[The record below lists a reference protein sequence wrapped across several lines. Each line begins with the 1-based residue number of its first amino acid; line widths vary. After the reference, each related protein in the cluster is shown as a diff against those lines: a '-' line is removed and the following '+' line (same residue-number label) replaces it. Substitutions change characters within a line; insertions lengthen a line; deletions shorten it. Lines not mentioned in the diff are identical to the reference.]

1 MIVPIY
7 KVQRFLFYL
16 NHNPTIVFIPNMNW
30 TMQYLDIQQI
40 EVKLPHNPPFI
51 AEMNIFKYKVFHDLH
66 SHGGDHATNS
76 KLIFTYDILK
86 L

>member
-1 MIVPIY
+1 
-7 KVQRFLFYL
+7 
-16 NHNPTIVFIPNMNW
+16 
-30 TMQYLDIQQI
+30 MQYLDIQQI